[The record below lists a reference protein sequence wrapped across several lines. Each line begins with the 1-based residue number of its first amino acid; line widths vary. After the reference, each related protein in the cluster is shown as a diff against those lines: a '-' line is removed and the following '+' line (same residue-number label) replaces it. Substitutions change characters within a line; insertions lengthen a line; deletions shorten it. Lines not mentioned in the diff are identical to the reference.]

1 MKYKVFCLGKS
12 NENFRYNH
20 KATEE
25 TEFLGFAKENKK
37 VIIFTDTMEF

>member
-1 MKYKVFCLGKS
+1 MKYKVFCLGNN

-20 KATEE
+20 QATEE

-37 VIIFTDTMEF
+37 TKR